1 MRMALSR
8 LKSETR
14 LATVLNAYLKGLS
27 TIDIITQPHD
37 CMAVCRK
44 SFTGPASK
52 KECKTARHMAAEYYQ
67 LVTLGMSLRDY
78 ENAAVGALEV
88 LDKLFSS
95 HGGDADLFAVENR
108 LQCIA
113 EYGSDD
119 DTDWRQDGFNAE
131 GPVWVPTQKTGAESA
146 EHYGIFAELARF
158 FPGNGDRSECL
169 GSSEV
174 TDYSHFT
181 IVVRKKTEFG
191 INKMFAG
198 FFGKPLTMYHKAEN
212 GDMVPMTM
220 ADEIESELNED
231 IQNASVSE
239 AFDTVIFAG
248 SVANELFSSDA
259 YTDTKLSLL
268 HLLLRRLVDADLA
281 NLPAPYLTPT
291 PLF

>member
-1 MRMALSR
+1 MRTALPR
-8 LKSETR
+8 LKSGTQ
-14 LATVLNAYLKGLS
+14 LAAVLNAYLKGLS
-27 TIDIITQPHD
+27 TVDIITQPHD

-44 SFTGPASK
+44 AFTGPPSK
-52 KECKTARHMAAEYYQ
+52 KECKTARRLAAEYYQ
-67 LVTLGMSLRDY
+67 LVTLGNSLRHY
-78 ENAAVGALEV
+78 EWAAVGALEL
-88 LDKLFSS
+88 LDKLF
-95 HGGDADLFAVENR
+95 GEYAGDADGYAIENR
-108 LQCIA
+108 MHCIK

-119 DTDWRQDGFNAE
+119 ESDWEQNGFDAD
-131 GPVWVPTQKTGAESA
+131 GPVWVARRKSAAEST

-158 FPGNGDRSECL
+158 FPGNSDRSECL

-231 IQNASVSE
+231 IHNASVSE

-248 SVANELFSSDA
+248 GVANELFSSEA